1 MIVNEMYARSRYEGC
16 TVYRET
22 ERRVDEGILER
33 ETERERIKKKR
44 VQVSN
49 PGTYTCKQTYI
60 YIYTWRRECRAI
72 FQWLRPSL
80 NSR

>member
-1 MIVNEMYARSRYEGC
+1 MIVNEMYARSRYEGY

-33 ETERERIKKKR
+33 ETERERIKKKEYK
-44 VQVSN
+44 S
-49 PGTYTCKQTYI
+49 QTRARTLANRRA

>member
-33 ETERERIKKKR
+33 ETERERIKKK
-44 VQVSN
+44 STSLK
-49 PGTYTCKQTYI
+49 PGHVHLQTDVHI